1 MAEAGMA
8 AYGVAIGVAMVMAIT
23 AFSLRQRRPHG
34 SGMEQLLSEAEE
46 SKME

>member
-8 AYGVAIGVAMVMAIT
+8 AYGTALGVAIVMAIT

-34 SGMEQLLSEAEE
+34 SEMEQLLTEAEE